1 VARSLYV
8 TSPEGETGKG
18 MVALG
23 ALDLLTRRVGR
34 IGVFRPIVRSDDRP
48 DYVLELLLDHQGV
61 DMPYESAAGVSYD
74 RVHSDPDAAMS
85 TIVDQ
90 YHEAAAPYRRRQR
103 LHGGRQPDRVL
114 VQRPGR
120 RQPGRTRS
128 ARGARPRPVSE

>member
-1 VARSLYV
+1 MRPASRADSLAIVARSLYV

-61 DMPYESAAGVSYD
+61 DMPYELAAGVSYD
-74 RVHSDPDAAMS
+74 QVHTDPDGAMS
-85 TIVDQ
+85 TIVD
-90 YHEAAAPYRRRQR
+90 
-103 LHGGRQPDRVL
+103 
-114 VQRPGR
+114 
-120 RQPGRTRS
+120 
-128 ARGARPRPVSE
+128 RGYV